1 MILERVKVKRMN
13 KWIMVGISKVGII
26 SSVDIY
32 VSEEEEGEQ
41 VKSVGLYWEVRE
53 ERIGEG
59 KQR

>member
-1 MILERVKVKRMN
+1 MN

-41 VKSVGLYWEVRE
+41 KSVGLYWEVRE

-59 KQR
+59 KQM

>member
-41 VKSVGLYWEVRE
+41 KSVGLYWEVRE

-59 KQR
+59 KQM